1 MELCR
6 FLVFCFVFAFCKFV
20 YIYFHFILK
29 AERARKK
36 QTQAVRSSKCWFT
49 TQMTTKNQDWARSK
63 LKPRPGSRSPP
74 RVAGTQLLEQS
85 PDASQSAH
93 HQEATLGRT
102 AMTQNQAL
110 QYGNEASS
118 LWGQMWH
125 TRVVAFSHIV
135 QSSQYADI
143 STTDTNTLT
152 HTDTQTQWDSKWERC
167 KTSFK
172 ILCPLIHMRK
182 QGLGRGRTK
191 TPPTPAGLRE
201 SFLNSLLS
209 LFFQIPYNHGQLNRS
224 RTFKGMN
231 NGPHV
236 SKGVHV

>member
-1 MELCR
+1 MFLRHFSSTDLDFSWFSRKSTVCGLGCGSLPVSQTMELCR

-93 HQEATLGRT
+93 HQEATFGRT

-118 LWGQMWH
+118 LWGQM
-125 TRVVAFSHIV
+125 
-135 QSSQYADI
+135 
-143 STTDTNTLT
+143 
-152 HTDTQTQWDSKWERC
+152 
-167 KTSFK
+167 
-172 ILCPLIHMRK
+172 
-182 QGLGRGRTK
+182 
-191 TPPTPAGLRE
+191 
-201 SFLNSLLS
+201 
-209 LFFQIPYNHGQLNRS
+209 
-224 RTFKGMN
+224 
-231 NGPHV
+231 
-236 SKGVHV
+236 